1 MIEETQ
7 RLITVDEFC
16 KILRI
21 GRNTAYELLKS
32 GYIRG
37 VWKIGRVWKIP
48 RQAVENYIK
57 SSGLSQ
63 SMDDGIYTLF
73 QE

>member
-1 MIEETQ
+1 MIGESQ

-21 GRNTAYELLKS
+21 GRNTAYDLLKS
-32 GYIRG
+32 GYIQG

-48 RQAVENYIK
+48 RQAVENYIN
-57 SSGLSQ
+57 SNGLSQ
-63 SMDDGIYTLF
+63 SDDIYTLF